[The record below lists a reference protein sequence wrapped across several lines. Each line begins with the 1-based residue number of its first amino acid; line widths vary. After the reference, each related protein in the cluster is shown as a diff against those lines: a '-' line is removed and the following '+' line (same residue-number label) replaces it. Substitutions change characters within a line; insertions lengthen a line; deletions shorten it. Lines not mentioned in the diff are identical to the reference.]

1 MEASVRIFHSFN
13 RHSFFKN
20 PFIRLPFT
28 NNHSPFVEFSLHSRN
43 HSQSHFFAWNSHFSN
58 TPIFNSFSTL
68 QSPHISTSR
77 SHFARIFSGSKRKS
91 FEWNFALEESINDG
105 IEQAEV
111 AVVLLGWL
119 GAKRKHLRRYVELY
133 NSRGIHTV
141 TFMTSV
147 RDVLSYDMGR
157 GLEERIVEFAG
168 ELISWLTKKDGRERF
183 FIFHTFSN
191 TGWLAYGAILDHVKD
206 RQELLEKIK
215 GCVIDSGGDPNI
227 DPKVWAAGFTAALLK
242 KRSSA
247 VYPSV
252 EAGDGNRLG
261 SAINGS
267 KIQEKEPLLIE
278 SLLLSA
284 FEKLFSFFL
293 NLPDVNQRVTKI
305 VSALSMY
312 RPPSPQLYLYSTAD
326 KVIPYHAVESFIEDQ
341 KRIGKQVFSFNFGS
355 SPHVDHYRTFPDVYA
370 SQLHKF
376 LKECLAMVGK
386 IDLAQNLIRS
396 VTLPNSFSF
405 AHSPS

>member
-1 MEASVRIFHSFN
+1 M
-13 RHSFFKN
+13 
-20 PFIRLPFT
+20 
-28 NNHSPFVEFSLHSRN
+28 
-43 HSQSHFFAWNSHFSN
+43 
-58 TPIFNSFSTL
+58 

-77 SHFARIFSGSKRKS
+77 SHFTRIFSGSKRKS
-91 FEWNFALEESINDG
+91 FEWNFALEESIYDG

-168 ELISWLTKKDGRERF
+168 ELASWLTKKDGRERF

-191 TGWLAYGAILDHVKD
+191 TGWLA
-206 RQELLEKIK
+206 
-215 GCVIDSGGDPNI
+215 
-227 DPKVWAAGFTAALLK
+227 
-242 KRSSA
+242 
-247 VYPSV
+247 
-252 EAGDGNRLG
+252 
-261 SAINGS
+261 
-267 KIQEKEPLLIE
+267 
-278 SLLLSA
+278 
-284 FEKLFSFFL
+284 
-293 NLPDVNQRVTKI
+293 RVTKI

-312 RPPSPQLYLYSTAD
+312 QPPSPQLYLYSTAD
-326 KVIPYHAVESFIEDQ
+326 KVIPYQAVESFIEDQ
-341 KRIGKQVFSFNFGS
+341 RRIGKQVFSFNFGS

-376 LKECLAMVGK
+376 LKECLAM
-386 IDLAQNLIRS
+386 QNLRELVYVIGS
-396 VTLPNSFSF
+396 TKVFFNINPL
-405 AHSPS
+405 HSMNLCPLASDLHESNNLSD